1 MPFTVLFGPCPD
13 LFRDVRPVSQ
23 TISLQTGDEE
33 EFSDWG
39 EAGVD

>member
-13 LFRDVRPVSQ
+13 LFRHVRPVPE

-33 EFSDWG
+33 EFSDG
-39 EAGVD
+39 KGAG